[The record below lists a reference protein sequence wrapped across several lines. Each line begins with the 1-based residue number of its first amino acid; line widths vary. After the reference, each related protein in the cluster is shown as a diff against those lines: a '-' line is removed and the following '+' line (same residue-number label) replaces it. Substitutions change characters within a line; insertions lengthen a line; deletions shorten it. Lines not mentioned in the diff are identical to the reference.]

1 MDYDFKDF
9 GELLYDKNKMKA
21 TLPSPIYKRFIDAV
35 NHEMPLDLAIADV
48 IAH

>member
-1 MDYDFKDF
+1 MDYDFKNF

-35 NHEMPLDLAIADV
+35 N
-48 IAH
+48 